1 MRRRHYGVAAL
12 PTNTKQVHGERSRR
26 LEFLLYGV
34 ARLLRR
40 HFDSKARG
48 LRLSR
53 TQCQALLYL
62 HRNEGINQTCLAQL
76 LDVKAITLVRLI
88 DKLQSLGLIERHTD
102 PSDRRVWRL
111 NLTPAA
117 RAKVAEVRELGD
129 LTRSE
134 ALAGL
139 APAEIE
145 QLVKTLQVV
154 KANIE
159 RAQFAC
165 DRRREDGAHMRLN
178 GAPKQIAPASAS
190 GVDAG
195 ATAHSI
201 GTGGMGN
208 EPIFEQEG
216 GTPSSLQTRRSSTE

>member
-1 MRRRHYGVAAL
+1 MASIRSRQLASRL
-12 PTNTKQVHGERSRR
+12 LEENSRR
-26 LEFLLYGV
+26 LELLLYGV

-40 HFDSKARG
+40 RFDSKARG
-48 LRLSR
+48 LQLSR

-62 HRNEGINQTCLAQL
+62 YRHAGINQTCLAQL
-76 LDVKAITLVRLI
+76 LDVKPITLVRLI
-88 DKLQSLGLIERHTD
+88 DKLQRIGLIERQID

-154 KANIE
+154 KANLSNAYNSPAIE
-159 RAQFAC
+159 GERV
-165 DRRREDGAHMRLN
+165 GY
-178 GAPKQIAPASAS
+178 G
-190 GVDAG
+190 
-195 ATAHSI
+195 
-201 GTGGMGN
+201 
-208 EPIFEQEG
+208 
-216 GTPSSLQTRRSSTE
+216 

>member
-1 MRRRHYGVAAL
+1 MAKRHHGVAAL
-12 PTNTKQVHGERSRR
+12 PTNTNQVYGGRSRR

-88 DKLQSLGLIERHTD
+88 DKLQSMGLIERHTD
-102 PSDRRVWRL
+102 PSDRRVLAL

-117 RAKVAEVRELGD
+117 RAEGAGGREMGE
-129 LTRSE
+129 LTRRG
-134 ALAGL
+134 ALTGAV
-139 APAEIE
+139 APS
-145 QLVKTLQVV
+145 K
-154 KANIE
+154 
-159 RAQFAC
+159 
-165 DRRREDGAHMRLN
+165 
-178 GAPKQIAPASAS
+178 
-190 GVDAG
+190 
-195 ATAHSI
+195 
-201 GTGGMGN
+201 
-208 EPIFEQEG
+208 
-216 GTPSSLQTRRSSTE
+216 

>member
-1 MRRRHYGVAAL
+1 MRKRHYGVAAL
-12 PTNTKQVHGERSRR
+12 PTNTNQVYGERSRR

-88 DKLQSLGLIERHTD
+88 DKLQSMGLIERHTD

-117 RAKVAEVRELGD
+117 RAKLAEVRELGD

-154 KANIE
+154 KANLLNAYNLPAIE
-159 RAQFAC
+159 GER
-165 DRRREDGAHMRLN
+165 GARMR
-178 GAPKQIAPASAS
+178 GPGSA
-190 GVDAG
+190 VTNRIDAYNQ
-195 ATAHSI
+195 
-201 GTGGMGN
+201 GTLRY
-208 EPIFEQEG
+208 E
-216 GTPSSLQTRRSSTE
+216 

>member
-1 MRRRHYGVAAL
+1 MRKRHSGVAAR
-12 PTNTKQVHGERSRR
+12 PTNTIQVYGEPSRR

-40 HFDSKARG
+40 RFDSKARG

-53 TQCQALLYL
+53 TQCQALVYLY
-62 HRNEGINQTCLAQL
+62 RNEGINQTCLAQL
-76 LDVKAITLVRLI
+76 LDVMAITLVRPI
-88 DKLQSLGLIERHTD
+88 DKLQSMGLIERQTD

-145 QLVKTLQVV
+145 LLVRALQVV
-154 KANIE
+154 KANLLDARNSPAIE
-159 RAQFAC
+159 GERV
-165 DRRREDGAHMRLN
+165 GH
-178 GAPKQIAPASAS
+178 
-190 GVDAG
+190 
-195 ATAHSI
+195 
-201 GTGGMGN
+201 
-208 EPIFEQEG
+208 
-216 GTPSSLQTRRSSTE
+216 TRD

>member
-1 MRRRHYGVAAL
+1 MRNRHYGVAAL
-12 PTNTKQVHGERSRR
+12 PTTTDQVYGERSRK

-34 ARLLRR
+34 ARLMRR

-53 TQCQALLYL
+53 TQCHALLYL

-88 DKLQSLGLIERHTD
+88 DKLQSMGLIERHTD
-102 PSDRRVWRL
+102 PSHRRVWRL

-129 LTRSE
+129 LTRGE

-145 QLVKTLQVV
+145 QVVLTLQVV
-154 KANIE
+154 KGNL
-159 RAQFAC
+159 
-165 DRRREDGAHMRLN
+165 LN
-178 GAPKQIAPASAS
+178 GSPAS
-190 GVDAG
+190 D
-195 ATAHSI
+195 
-201 GTGGMGN
+201 
-208 EPIFEQEG
+208 
-216 GTPSSLQTRRSSTE
+216 R

>member
-1 MRRRHYGVAAL
+1 MASIS
-12 PTNTKQVHGERSRR
+12 SRQLANKLLEENSR
-26 LEFLLYGV
+26 TLEFLLYGV

-40 HFDSKARG
+40 RFDSKARG
-48 LRLSR
+48 LQLSR

-62 HRNEGINQTCLAQL
+62 YRNEGINQRCLAQL

-88 DKLQSLGLIERHTD
+88 DKLQRMGLIERHAD

-145 QLVKTLQVV
+145 ELVKTLQLV
-154 KANIE
+154 KANLLNANDPPAIE
-159 RAQFAC
+159 G
-165 DRRREDGAHMRLN
+165 ESGANMRLN
-178 GAPKQIAPASAS
+178 AFLMSVA
-190 GVDAG
+190 
-195 ATAHSI
+195 
-201 GTGGMGN
+201 
-208 EPIFEQEG
+208 
-216 GTPSSLQTRRSSTE
+216 

>member
-1 MRRRHYGVAAL
+1 MRKRHYGVAAL
-12 PTNTKQVHGERSRR
+12 PTNTNQVYGECSRR
-26 LEFLLYGV
+26 LEFSLYGV

-40 HFDSKARG
+40 YFDSKARG

-62 HRNEGINQTCLAQL
+62 HRNEGIDQTCLAQL

-88 DKLQSLGLIERHTD
+88 DKLQSMGLIERHAD

-154 KANIE
+154 RANLLNAYNSPAIE
-159 RAQFAC
+159 GERKGRTRGLPNKLP
-165 DRRREDGAHMRLN
+165 RRPRVGSTPGLQLIPLEQRDG
-178 GAPKQIAPASAS
+178 
-190 GVDAG
+190 
-195 ATAHSI
+195 
-201 GTGGMGN
+201 
-208 EPIFEQEG
+208 E
-216 GTPSSLQTRRSSTE
+216 

>member
-1 MRRRHYGVAAL
+1 MRKRHSGVAAL
-12 PTNTKQVHGERSRR
+12 ATNTNQVYGEHSRR

-53 TQCQALLYL
+53 IQCQALVYL
-62 HRNEGINQTCLAQL
+62 HRNEGVNQTCLAQL
-76 LDVKAITLVRLI
+76 LDVKAITVVRLI
-88 DKLQSLGLIERHTD
+88 DKLQSMGLAERHTD

-117 RAKVAEVRELGD
+117 RAKVAEARELGD

-139 APAEIE
+139 ASAEIE

-154 KANIE
+154 KANLLNAYNSPAIE
-159 RAQFAC
+159 GER
-165 DRRREDGAHMRLN
+165 GAHTRLN
-178 GAPKQIAPASAS
+178 GAPKQLPRRPRVGSTP
-190 GVDAG
+190 G
-195 ATAHSI
+195 ATSHSI
-201 GTGGMGN
+201 GTALGFQNQVFDAGFKASAG
-208 EPIFEQEG
+208 I
-216 GTPSSLQTRRSSTE
+216 R

>member
-1 MRRRHYGVAAL
+1 MRKRHSGVAAR
-12 PTNTKQVHGERSRR
+12 PTNTIQVYREPSRR

-40 HFDSKARG
+40 RFDSKARG

-53 TQCQALLYL
+53 TQCQALVYL

-76 LDVKAITLVRLI
+76 LDVKAITLVRPI
-88 DKLQSLGLIERHTD
+88 DKLQSMGLIERHTD

-145 QLVKTLQVV
+145 LLVRALQVV
-154 KANIE
+154 KANLLDARNSPAIE
-159 RAQFAC
+159 GERV
-165 DRRREDGAHMRLN
+165 GH
-178 GAPKQIAPASAS
+178 
-190 GVDAG
+190 
-195 ATAHSI
+195 
-201 GTGGMGN
+201 
-208 EPIFEQEG
+208 
-216 GTPSSLQTRRSSTE
+216 TRD

>member
-1 MRRRHYGVAAL
+1 MHKRHYGVAAL
-12 PTNTKQVHGERSRR
+12 LTNTNQVYGERSRR
-26 LEFLLYGV
+26 LEFLLDGV

-62 HRNEGINQTCLAQL
+62 DQNEGINQTCLAQL

-88 DKLQSLGLIERHTD
+88 DKLQSVGLIERHTD

-154 KANIE
+154 KANL
-159 RAQFAC
+159 
-165 DRRREDGAHMRLN
+165 LN
-178 GAPKQIAPASAS
+178 AYNAPA
-190 GVDAG
+190 
-195 ATAHSI
+195 I
-201 GTGGMGN
+201 
-208 EPIFEQEG
+208 EG
-216 GTPSSLQTRRSSTE
+216 ERVGHTRD

>member
-1 MRRRHYGVAAL
+1 MGKRHYGVAAL
-12 PTNTKQVHGERSRR
+12 PTNTNQVYGGRSRR

-88 DKLQSLGLIERHTD
+88 DKLQSMGLIERHTD

-145 QLVKTLQVV
+145 HLVKTLQVV
-154 KANIE
+154 RANLLNAYNSPAIE
-159 RAQFAC
+159 
-165 DRRREDGAHMRLN
+165 
-178 GAPKQIAPASAS
+178 
-190 GVDAG
+190 GVRVG
-195 ATAHSI
+195 
-201 GTGGMGN
+201 
-208 EPIFEQEG
+208 
-216 GTPSSLQTRRSSTE
+216 QTRD